1 MSKSSFISEIFL
13 ASNYVSKENWNKLI
27 LLISKY
33 MGYFKK
39 WELIITIEMN
49 EVRYYII
56 STKEL
61 PPTIGDMSEFLFKKV
76 EVNLD
81 LEYNYGFFFMPST
94 GSSLIDI
101 YDNNEIK
108 HLRKLKQIRFKFSLL
123 KDDHF
128 LSSIKCIFENN
139 HNKSL
144 TSHKLIF
151 NPPVSIL
158 SANYKDTRFFYK
170 KKPKYLDIQKALH
183 LLKSESTNSIL
194 SIDTFPF
201 LQGDYFLNQNEYN
214 FDKHSLIIGGSGTG
228 KSKLMSLLI
237 NNISNNSD
245 YHFKYKIIVIDPHAS
260 LENDIGGLPESKV
273 LNFVD
278 TSGSVDLFSSTN
290 DDVVVTTEMIISLF
304 KTLIADQYNSKV
316 ERLLRYTAY
325 ILLAKKDFSFANIR
339 KIILDTDFRVN
350 LVKELTPIL
359 PDPVIDFFL
368 KDFNELKTRS
378 YNDSLAPIISFID
391 EVILLPAFNNKEKL
405 ENIEKTITNNFL
417 TIFSL
422 DRTKLGEKATK
433 TIVGLALGQIM
444 DIIQS
449 ATLYE
454 HVILMIDE
462 IPIIESPIMTR
473 FLSEARK
480 YNLSLVLAG
489 QYFNQISQELRNSIF
504 ANISNYYVF
513 RVSKLDATM
522 LEENLSIKLAFDNTP
537 ENRTTLLSNLNDR
550 ECIVRVS
557 SNGLILPAIKAKT
570 LDFVA
575 KPKRKINIKMVDT
588 IVNVEPK
595 TEVLKRPFS
604 IESRITLND
613 LMIEQSTSRK
623 KVR

>member
-1 MSKSSFISEIFL
+1 MIKSSFTSEIFL
-13 ASNYVSKENWNKLI
+13 ASNYVSKENWNNLI

-39 WELIITIEMN
+39 WELIINIKMN
-49 EVRYYII
+49 EVRYFII
-56 STKEL
+56 SNKEL

-76 EVNLD
+76 ELNLD
-81 LEYNYGFFFMPST
+81 LKYNYGFFYLPT
-94 GSSLIDI
+94 IGSSLIDI

-108 HLRKLKQIRFKFSLL
+108 YLRNLKQIRFKFSLL
-123 KDDHF
+123 KNDKF
-128 LSSIKCIFENN
+128 LSKTKCIFENK
-139 HNKSL
+139 HNNLL
-144 TSHKLIF
+144 TIHRLLI
-151 NPPVSIL
+151 NPPISIL

-170 KKPKYLDIQKALH
+170 KKPKYLDIQKSLH

-194 SIDTFPF
+194 KVDTFPF

-237 NNISNNSD
+237 NTISNNSD
-245 YHFKYKIIVIDPHAS
+245 YCLKYKIIVIDPHAS
-260 LENDIGGLPESKV
+260 IEDDIGGLSKSKI
-273 LNFVD
+273 LNFLNVN
-278 TSGSVDLFSSTN
+278 SSVDLFSSDNT
-290 DDVVVTTEMIISLF
+290 DIVASTEMIISLF
-304 KTLIADQYNSKV
+304 KTLIADQYNSKI
-316 ERLLRYTAY
+316 ERLLRYVAY
-325 ILLAKKDFSFANIR
+325 ILLAKKDFSFLNIR
-339 KIILDTDFRVN
+339 KLVLDTDFRVS

-368 KDFNELKTRS
+368 TDFNELKTRS
-378 YNDSLAPIISFID
+378 YNESIAPIVSFID
-391 EVILLPAFNNKEKL
+391 EVVLLPAFNNKEKL
-405 ENIEKTITNNFL
+405 ENIEKTIKDNFL

-433 TIVGLALGQIM
+433 TIVGFALGQIM

-449 ATLYE
+449 ATLDE
-454 HVILMIDE
+454 HIILMIDE
-462 IPIIESPIMTR
+462 VPIIESPIMAR

-489 QYFNQISQELRNSIF
+489 QYFNQISEDLRNSIF

-522 LEENLSIKLAFDNTP
+522 LEENLSIKLAIDNTS
-537 ENRTTLLSNLNDR
+537 ENRTNLLANLNDR

-570 LDFVA
+570 LDFLS
-575 KPKRKINIKMVDT
+575 KPKRKIEVKTVDT
-588 IVNVEPK
+588 IVDVEPK
-595 TEVLKRPFS
+595 DEIPKMQFS

>member
-1 MSKSSFISEIFL
+1 MKKSSFISEIFL
-13 ASNYVSKENWNKLI
+13 ASNYVSKENWHKLI

-39 WELIITIEMN
+39 WELIVSIELN
-49 EVRYYII
+49 EVRYFII

-61 PPTIGDMSEFLFKKV
+61 PPTIGDMSDFLFKKV
-76 EVNLD
+76 EVNLN
-81 LEYNYGFFFMPST
+81 LKYNYGLFYLPSI

-108 HLRKLKQIRFKFSLL
+108 YLRKLKQICFKFSLL
-123 KDDHF
+123 KDDKF
-128 LSSIKCIFENN
+128 FSNTKCIFENT
-139 HNKSL
+139 HNKTLSIHR
-144 TSHKLIF
+144 SFI
-151 NPPVSIL
+151 NPATTIL

-170 KKPKYLDIQKALH
+170 KKPKYLDIQKSLH

-194 SIDTFPF
+194 KVDTFPF

-228 KSKLMSLLI
+228 KSKLMSLFI

-245 YHFKYKIIVIDPHAS
+245 YHLKYKIIVIDPHAS
-260 LENDIGGLPESKV
+260 LENDIGGLSESKV
-273 LNFVD
+273 LNFLDV
-278 TSGSVDLFSSTN
+278 SGSVDLFANNN
-290 DDVVVTTEMIISLF
+290 DDIVSSTEMIITLF
-304 KTLIADQYNSKV
+304 KTLIADQYNSKI
-316 ERLLRYTAY
+316 ERLLRYVAY
-325 ILLAKKDFSFANIR
+325 ILLAKKDFSFINIR
-339 KIILDTDFRVN
+339 KIVLDTDFRMN

-368 KDFNELKTRS
+368 TDFNELKTRS
-378 YNDSLAPIISFID
+378 YNESIAPIVSFID
-391 EVILLPAFNNKEKL
+391 EVILLPTFNNKEKV
-405 ENIEKTITNNFL
+405 ENIETTIKNNFL

-449 ATLYE
+449 ATLDE
-454 HVILMIDE
+454 HIILMIDE
-462 IPIIESPIMTR
+462 VPIIESPIMAR

-489 QYFNQISQELRNSIF
+489 QYFNQISENLRNSIF

-513 RVSKLDATM
+513 RVSKLDAAM
-522 LEENLSIKLAFDNTP
+522 LEENLSIKLAIDNTS
-537 ENRTTLLSNLNDR
+537 ENRTNLLSNLNDR

-570 LDFVA
+570 LDFIPKTRRKIEIKPVSSMVDIEP
-575 KPKRKINIKMVDT
+575 KSEVPKRQ
-588 IVNVEPK
+588 
-595 TEVLKRPFS
+595 FS